1 MVRSVNGSVSGCTDP
16 DPTMPLIHIDGPA
29 DPRIA
34 TYRSVSDA
42 ELLRRHGLFVAEGR
56 LIVRRAI
63 DDRFTLR
70 SVLIN
75 ETNYRALADALA
87 AVSPDVPVFVCDT
100 HDFQGIT
107 GFNLHRG
114 CLALVER
121 PPAAASCELLR
132 SARTLVVL
140 EAATNADNV
149 GGIFR
154 NAAAFGVDGVLLS
167 PTSCDPLYRKA
178 IRTSMGATMRVPFA
192 RLDDWPMALAD
203 VRATG
208 FTLVALN
215 PRQSSM
221 TLDEFA
227 GSKRPA
233 RMALLVGT
241 EGDGLSD
248 AALSAADLSIRIPM
262 SGLVDSLNI
271 AVACGIALS
280 RLSDTGR
287 R

>member
-1 MVRSVNGSVSGCTDP
+1 
-16 DPTMPLIHIDGPA
+16 MPLIHIDGPA

-70 SVLIN
+70 SVLID

-132 SARTLVVL
+132 NARTLI
-140 EAATNADNV
+140 T
-149 GGIFR
+149 
-154 NAAAFGVDGVLLS
+154 
-167 PTSCDPLYRKA
+167 
-178 IRTSMGATMRVPFA
+178 
-192 RLDDWPMALAD
+192 
-203 VRATG
+203 
-208 FTLVALN
+208 
-215 PRQSSM
+215 
-221 TLDEFA
+221 
-227 GSKRPA
+227 
-233 RMALLVGT
+233 
-241 EGDGLSD
+241 
-248 AALSAADLSIRIPM
+248 SAASFATQRH
-262 SGLVDSLNI
+262 SAST
-271 AVACGIALS
+271 ACC
-280 RLSDTGR
+280 
-287 R
+287 

>member
-70 SVLIN
+70 SVLID

-132 SARTLVVL
+132 NARTLVVL
-140 EAATNADNV
+140 QAATNADNV

-192 RLDDWPMALAD
+192 RLDDWPTGLAD

-208 FTLVALN
+208 FTLVALS
-215 PRQSSM
+215 PRQAAVS
-221 TLDEFA
+221 LDEFVE
-227 GSKRPA
+227 SDRP
-233 RMALLVGT
+233 
-241 EGDGLSD
+241 
-248 AALSAADLSIRIPM
+248 
-262 SGLVDSLNI
+262 
-271 AVACGIALS
+271 S
-280 RLSDTGR
+280 RL
-287 R
+287 

>member
-1 MVRSVNGSVSGCTDP
+1 
-16 DPTMPLIHIDGPA
+16 MPLIHIDDPA

-34 TYRSVSDA
+34 AYRIVSDG

-56 LIVRRAI
+56 LVVRRAI
-63 DDRFTLR
+63 EDRFNLH
-70 SVLIN
+70 SVLMN
-75 ETNYRALADALA
+75 ETNHRALVDALA
-87 AVSPDVPVFVCDT
+87 AVSPDVPLFVCDT

-121 PPAAASCELLR
+121 PPAAASCEILR
-132 SARTLVVL
+132 RARTLVVL
-140 EAATNADNV
+140 EAVTNADNV

-167 PTSCDPLYRKA
+167 PTCCDPFYRKA
-178 IRTSMGATMRVPFA
+178 IRTSMGATLRVPFA
-192 RLDDWPMALAD
+192 RLDDWPTALAD

-208 FTLVALN
+208 FTLVALS
-215 PRQSSM
+215 PRQSST
-221 TLDEFA
+221 TLEEFA
-227 GSKRPA
+227 ESDRPA
-233 RMALLVGT
+233 RMALLLGT

-248 AALSAADLSIRIPM
+248 AALAAADLSIRIPTSAM
-262 SGLVDSLNI
+262 VDSLNM

-287 R
+287 L